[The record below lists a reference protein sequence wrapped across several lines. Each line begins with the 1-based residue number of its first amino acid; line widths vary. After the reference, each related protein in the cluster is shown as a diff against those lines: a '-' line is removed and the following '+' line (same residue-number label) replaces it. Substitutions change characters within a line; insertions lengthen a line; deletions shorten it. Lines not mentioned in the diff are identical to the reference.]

1 MAQVHIYY
9 RAALAEMTGKT
20 EEQIDAATVRGV
32 LGHIKKAYGARAHQA
47 AKRMLIAVDNDSILL
62 HKGFDTK
69 LADGMAVRFMPICGG
84 G

>member
-1 MAQVHIYY
+1 MAQVNVHY

-20 EEQIDAATVRGV
+20 EEAIDAATVRGV
-32 LGHIKKAYGARAHQA
+32 LLHIKKAYGAGAHQT

-62 HKGFDTK
+62 HRGFDTK
-69 LADGMAVRFMPICGG
+69 LADGMSVRFMPICGG

>member
-1 MAQVHIYY
+1 MAQVTVYY
-9 RAALAEMTGKT
+9 RAALAEMTGKQ
-20 EEQIDAATVRGV
+20 EETISAAAVRDV
-32 LGHIKKAYGARAHQA
+32 LVYIKKTYGAGAHQA

-69 LADGMAVRFMPICGG
+69 LAQGMSVRFMPICGG

>member
-1 MAQVHIYY
+1 V
-9 RAALAEMTGKT
+9 TGLS
-20 EEQIDAATVRGV
+20 EENVEASTVRDV
-32 LGHIKKAYGARAHQA
+32 LSYIKKTYGAGAQKQ

-69 LADGMAVRFMPICGG
+69 LAEGMSVRFMPICGG